1 MNAPAAL
8 NEYLV
13 ISRGQW
19 DPERSPEEIQSAI
32 DRFYAWHAQLVEQG
46 TMRPG
51 QRLARESRLVSRQKI
66 IDGPFTEAKE
76 VVGGYWF
83 IHAPTLDEAARIAAQ
98 NPCLACGLSYEI
110 RPTETV
116 RASAF
121 NATSETPDRGN

>member
-1 MNAPAAL
+1 MSPPVAT

-13 ISRGQW
+13 ISKGQW
-19 DPERSPEEIQSAI
+19 DAERSSEEIQSAI

-51 QRLARESRLVSRQKI
+51 QRLARESRLVSRHRI
-66 IDGPFTEAKE
+66 TDGPFSEAKE
-76 VVGGYWF
+76 VIGGYWF
-83 IHAPTLDEAARIAAQ
+83 IHASTLDDAARIAAQ

-110 RPTETV
+110 RPTEGA

-121 NATSETPDRGN
+121 DTTSETPARPG